1 MKKQKKI
8 TKIIEKGAG
17 KFTFQLSLIA
27 AAVAVRSV
35 GERATMQTSEITKT
49 KLKFIVRGVNAM
61 R

>member
-1 MKKQKKI
+1 MMGEGDEEAKKKI

-35 GERATMQTSEITKT
+35 GERERQCKQV
-49 KLKFIVRGVNAM
+49 K
-61 R
+61 